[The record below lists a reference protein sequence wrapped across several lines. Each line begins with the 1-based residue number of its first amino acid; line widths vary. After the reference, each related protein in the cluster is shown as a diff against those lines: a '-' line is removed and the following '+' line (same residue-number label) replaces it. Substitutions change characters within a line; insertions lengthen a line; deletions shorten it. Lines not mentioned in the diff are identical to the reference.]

1 MANTSIQRIDIGDA
15 QLHVEITGPG
25 SGPSSGSAPDLLLVA
40 GLGGRG
46 AFWKPQIDALCGQFR
61 CITFDHR
68 GCGNSTPGL
77 LAEDTAHMARDAAAL
92 LDALGIERTLYI
104 GHSTGGAI
112 GQHLALDHPE
122 RLEKLVLS
130 CSWPGPDAYFL
141 ELFRLRR
148 AILERAGPQAYLSS
162 GTFLGFPSRYLQPQ
176 IASARA
182 TMEER
187 LRAFPGMEVELSR
200 IAAVMS
206 HDLRARLPE
215 IAVPTLCIGAE
226 DDQITPSGFTEEMAA
241 AIPGAQLHLLPRGGH
256 FCPTAQTQAYNARII
271 RFLTS

>member
-1 MANTSIQRIDIGDA
+1 MATIASTSTRIDIGDA
-15 QLHVEITGPG
+15 QLHVEITGPDTG
-25 SGPSSGSAPDLLLVA
+25 TAPDLLLVA

-46 AFWKPQIDALCGQFR
+46 AFWKPQIARLSAQFR

-68 GCGNSTPGL
+68 GCGASTPGL
-77 LAEDTAHMARDAAAL
+77 KAEDTAHMARDVVAL
-92 LDALGIERTLYI
+92 MDALGIARTLYV

-112 GQHLALDHPE
+112 GQHLALGCPE

-141 ELFRLRR
+141 ELFRTRR
-148 AILERAGPQAYLSS
+148 AILEQAGPEAYLAS

-176 IASARA
+176 IASVQA
-182 TMEER
+182 TMAER

-206 HDLRARLPE
+206 HDLRAQLPA
-215 IAVPTLCIGAE
+215 ITVPTLCIGAQ
-226 DDQITPSGFTEEMAA
+226 DDQITPPGFTEEMAA
-241 AIPGAQLHLLPRGGH
+241 SIPGAQLHLLPRGGH
-256 FCPTAQTQAYNARII
+256 FCPTSQTEAYNARITA
-271 RFLTS
+271 FLTH